1 MAHRNTNK
9 RERQKA
15 RALAERLGV
24 SYQESLRRL
33 RSAPDERDSF
43 QRSLQQSAGAIAV
56 AEARLEPGD
65 IAELRRRVEALIAQE
80 IDMEEFTPIDLV
92 DSHLEVTNLVDADL
106 PDMIEYIDAELV
118 DDQRFSIVAEL
129 GGSGTVEWHVTTAS
143 AFDVEAYG
151 DQLGPDND
159 GPGVIQEWETD
170 VPVRVLVWATFDTST
185 RHWGEIEVQ
194 SAGIPREEIE
204 RRHKRH
210 RDQEFEREQ
219 RLGLQPSDEEI
230 EEMLERN
237 EGMTAGD
244 A

>member
-1 MAHRNTNK
+1 MAHRNSNR

-24 SYQESLRRL
+24 GYQEALRRL
-33 RSAPDERDSF
+33 RSAPEERDSF
-43 QRSLQQSAGAIAV
+43 QRSLQHSADAIAV
-56 AEARLEPGD
+56 AAEGLAPDD

-80 IDMEEFTPIDLV
+80 IGMEDFTPIDLV
-92 DSHLEVTNLVDADL
+92 DSHLEVTSLVHADL
-106 PDMIEYIDAELV
+106 LDTIEYIDAELV
-118 DDQRFSIVAEL
+118 DDQRFSVVAEF

-159 GPGVIQEWETD
+159 GPGLVQEWESE
-170 VPVRVLVWATFDTST
+170 VPIRVLVWATFDTSS
-185 RHWGEIEVQ
+185 RHWDGIEVH
-194 SAGIPREEIE
+194 SAGMPREEIE

-219 RLGLQPSDEEI
+219 RLGLQPSDDEI
-230 EEMLERN
+230 DEMLARN
-237 EGMTAGD
+237 EAMTAGD
-244 A
+244 S